1 MRSKGISAEVIR
13 LTRRGSER
21 GGGAALMEARPD
33 GRFEGYASLFGVTDA
48 GGDIVM
54 RGAFA
59 KSLRARRAAGVKML
73 YQHQAAEPLGVWSEI
88 YEDGA
93 GLFVRGRI
101 VTDVRRGRE
110 VLSLMREGALDGLSI
125 GFKTLRAL
133 KGRGGGRQIL
143 EADLWEVS
151 VVTFPMLAGARV
163 SRVGEARAG
172 F

>member
-1 MRSKGISAEVIR
+1 MRSKASSAEVIR
-13 LTRRGSER
+13 FTRRGSER
-21 GGGAALMEARPD
+21 GGGAGLMEARAD
-33 GRFEGYASLFGVTDA
+33 GRFEGYASLFGVRDA
-48 GGDIVM
+48 GGDMVM

-59 KSLRARRAAGVKML
+59 KSLRTRAAAGVKML

-101 VTDVRRGRE
+101 ITDVSRGRE

-125 GFKTLRAL
+125 GFKTMRASGAR
-133 KGRGGGRQIL
+133 GRRQIL

-163 SRVGEARAG
+163 RRVG
-172 F
+172 

>member
-1 MRSKGISAEVIR
+1 MRSKAASAEVIR
-13 LTRRGSER
+13 FTRRGSER
-21 GGGAALMEARPD
+21 GGGAALMETRAD
-33 GRFEGYASLFGVTDA
+33 GRFEGYASLFGVRDA
-48 GGDIVM
+48 GGDTVM

-59 KSLRARRAAGVKML
+59 KSLRARRAGGVKML

-101 VTDVRRGRE
+101 ITDVSRGRE

-125 GFKTLRAL
+125 GFKTVRAA
-133 KGRGGGRQIL
+133 RAAGGRQIL

-151 VVTFPMLAGARV
+151 VVTFPMLSGARV
-163 SRVGEARAG
+163 RRVG
-172 F
+172 

>member
-1 MRSKGISAEVIR
+1 MRLKASSAEVIR
-13 LTRRGSER
+13 FTRRGSER
-21 GGGAALMEARPD
+21 GGGAALMEARAD
-33 GRFEGYASLFGVTDA
+33 GRFEGYASLFGVRDA
-48 GGDIVM
+48 GGDTVM

-59 KSLRARRAAGVKML
+59 KSLRARRAGGVKML

-101 VTDVRRGRE
+101 ITDIARGRE

-125 GFKTLRAL
+125 GFKTVRAA
-133 KGRGGGRQIL
+133 RAAGGRQIL

-151 VVTFPMLAGARV
+151 VVTFPMLSGARV
-163 SRVGEARAG
+163 RRVG
-172 F
+172 

>member
-1 MRSKGISAEVIR
+1 MRSKAASAEVIR
-13 LTRRGSER
+13 FTRRGSER
-21 GGGAALMEARPD
+21 GGGAALMEARAD
-33 GRFEGYASLFGVTDA
+33 GRFEGYASLFGVRDA
-48 GGDIVM
+48 GGDTVM

-59 KSLRARRAAGVKML
+59 KSLRARRAGGVKML

-101 VTDVRRGRE
+101 ITDIARGRE

-125 GFKTLRAL
+125 GFKTVRAA
-133 KGRGGGRQIL
+133 RAAGGRQIL

-151 VVTFPMLAGARV
+151 VVTFPMLSGARV
-163 SRVGEARAG
+163 RRVG
-172 F
+172 

>member
-1 MRSKGISAEVIR
+1 MRSKAASAEVIR
-13 LTRRGSER
+13 FTRRGSER
-21 GGGAALMEARPD
+21 GGGAALMEARAD
-33 GRFEGYASLFGVTDA
+33 GRFEGYASLFGVRDA
-48 GGDIVM
+48 GGDTVM

-59 KSLRARRAAGVKML
+59 KSLRARRAGGVKML

-101 VTDVRRGRE
+101 ITDVSRGRE

-125 GFKTLRAL
+125 GFKTVRAA
-133 KGRGGGRQIL
+133 RAAGGRQIL

-151 VVTFPMLAGARV
+151 VVTFPMLSGARV
-163 SRVGEARAG
+163 RRVG
-172 F
+172 

>member
-1 MRSKGISAEVIR
+1 MRSKASSAEVIR
-13 LTRRGSER
+13 FTRRGSER
-21 GGGAALMEARPD
+21 GGGAALMEARAD
-33 GRFEGYASLFGVTDA
+33 GRFEGYASLFGVRDA
-48 GGDIVM
+48 GGDTVM

-59 KSLRARRAAGVKML
+59 KSLRARRAGGVKML

-101 VTDVRRGRE
+101 IADVSRGRE

-125 GFKTLRAL
+125 GFKTVRAA
-133 KGRGGGRQIL
+133 RAAGGRQIL

-151 VVTFPMLAGARV
+151 VVTFPMLSGARV
-163 SRVGEARAG
+163 RRVG
-172 F
+172 

>member
-1 MRSKGISAEVIR
+1 MRLKASSAEVIR
-13 LTRRGSER
+13 FTRRGSER
-21 GGGAALMEARPD
+21 GGGAALMEARAD
-33 GRFEGYASLFGVTDA
+33 GRFEGYASLFGVRDA
-48 GGDIVM
+48 GGDTVM

-59 KSLRARRAAGVKML
+59 KSLRARRAGGVKML

-101 VTDVRRGRE
+101 ITDVSRGRE

-125 GFKTLRAL
+125 GFKTVRAA
-133 KGRGGGRQIL
+133 RAAGGRQIL

-151 VVTFPMLAGARV
+151 VVTFPMLSGARV
-163 SRVGEARAG
+163 RRVG
-172 F
+172 

>member
-1 MRSKGISAEVIR
+1 MRSKAASAEVIR
-13 LTRRGSER
+13 FTRRGSER
-21 GGGAALMEARPD
+21 GGGAALMEARAD
-33 GRFEGYASLFGVTDA
+33 GRFEGYASLFGVRDA
-48 GGDIVM
+48 GGDTVM

-59 KSLRARRAAGVKML
+59 KSLRARRAGGVKML

-101 VTDVRRGRE
+101 ITDVSRGRE

-125 GFKTLRAL
+125 GFKTVRAA
-133 KGRGGGRQIL
+133 RAAGGRQIL

-151 VVTFPMLAGARV
+151 VVTFPMLRGARV
-163 SRVGEARAG
+163 RRVG
-172 F
+172 

>member
-1 MRSKGISAEVIR
+1 MRLKASSAEVIR
-13 LTRRGSER
+13 FTRRGSER
-21 GGGAALMEARPD
+21 GGGAALMEARAD
-33 GRFEGYASLFGVTDA
+33 GRFEGYASLFGVRDA
-48 GGDIVM
+48 GGDTVA

-59 KSLRARRAAGVKML
+59 KSLRARRAGGVKML

-101 VTDVRRGRE
+101 ITDVSRGRE

-125 GFKTLRAL
+125 GFKTVRAA
-133 KGRGGGRQIL
+133 RAAGGRQIL

-151 VVTFPMLAGARV
+151 VVTFPMLSGARV
-163 SRVGEARAG
+163 RRVG
-172 F
+172 